1 MEANKQIEE
10 YFGKF
15 DTDVKLCYNLASA
28 ARAKGFDPVDK
39 VEIVLAKNLAERVVG
54 LISTVA
60 PEINETAE
68 KIVKRIEAL
77 EEEYGSQDWR
87 VALKISEEIALEKF
101 CKFEDKKKAIEIGI
115 RFGIAYITVGV
126 VASPLEGFVKLDLRQ
141 RRDGKGEY
149 FALFYSGP
157 MRSAGGT
164 AASVSLV
171 ISDYV
176 RRKMGYAEYDPDE
189 KEIKR
194 MSTELRDY
202 HERVTNLQYFPSEDE
217 IHFMTEHLPVQIEG
231 DGSEKYEVSNYKD
244 LARVNTNIIR
254 NGVCLVLGEGICQ
267 KAPKVWKQLSNW
279 GKDFGLEDWK
289 FLEDFITLQKKIKA
303 KGQVKVDSSEKITP
317 DFTFI
322 KDLVAGRPV
331 LSHPLAKGGFR
342 LRYGRTRLSG
352 FSSTAIHPA
361 TMLVLENYIASG
373 TQLKM
378 ERPGKATVLGVCDS
392 IDGPIVKLNNGSV
405 VFLKNEETAEKYL
418 KDIEEVIFLGDI
430 LINYGDFFNRA
441 HKLVTPGYCEEW
453 WLLEFEK
460 IVKGKS
466 IVELSEKYEVN
477 KDVLKNIFKGN
488 LEINGKDAVE
498 LSKKLKLNLHPRY
511 TYHWKEIRKEELLSL
526 YNWIAKG
533 SINRENG
540 NIKKI
545 ILPLSD
551 SLEII
556 DPKRALE
563 LIGIP
568 HLVVTKE
575 YVVIEEDDAPALIYS
590 LGIND
595 DFDINEIIDSKEE
608 DVLKILSKKAFL
620 KDKSGTFIGARMGR
634 PEKAKMRK
642 MAGSPHG
649 LFPVGDEGGRMRSVQ
664 GALEKGY
671 IKAEFNTY
679 WCEEEKREMI
689 YRTSEKTG
697 NKGKKVY
704 YDNGKM
710 QFESSE
716 NSRPYKLMSL
726 DFYNHFRDILSYLKL
741 TNYPDLI
748 KGIRG
753 TSNDEH
759 IPEHLGKA
767 ILRAIE
773 DVHVNKDG
781 TVRYD
786 MTEMTITHFKPK
798 EIGTSIEKLKEIGY
812 TKDVN
817 GNELINEDQV
827 IEMLPQDM
835 VLPACDVSPDEA
847 CDDVLFR
854 VSKFVDSLLERLY
867 KLESYYKCKSKED
880 LVGHYVLAMSP
891 HTSAGILGRII
902 GFSKLQ
908 GFLTHPLMHS
918 IMRRDCDGDEACV
931 VLLMD
936 ALLNFSKKL
945 LPGHRGARQDAPL
958 VLTTKL
964 IPKEVD
970 DMIFDM
976 DVVWKYPLELYE
988 AAEEYKDPWEV
999 KIEQVDHRLGTE
1011 KQYEDY
1017 GYTHEISDF
1026 NKGVRCSDYKSLPTM
1041 KEKVYGQMRIA
1052 EKVRA
1057 VNESDVAR
1065 LVIERHFMRD
1075 IRGNLRKF
1083 SQQQFRCVGCNE
1095 KYRRPPLIGRCIKCN
1110 GKIIFTISEGTIIKY
1125 VEPAMS
1131 LVEKYDLPAYLKQ
1144 SLEITQKMILSTFSK
1159 DPEKQEGL
1167 GKWF

>member
-1 MEANKQIEE
+1 MMEASKQIEE
-10 YFGKF
+10 YFERF
-15 DTDVKLCYNLASA
+15 DKDVKHCYSIATN
-28 ARAKGFDPVDK
+28 ARKKGFDPVDR
-39 VEIVLAKNLAERVVG
+39 VEILPAANMAERVEG

-60 PEINETAE
+60 LQIKGSGVVERIAE
-68 KIVKRIEAL
+68 L
-77 EEEYGSQDWR
+77 EKEYGTQDWR
-87 VALKISEEIALEKF
+87 VALNLAEEISAQKF
-101 CKFEDKKKAIEIGI
+101 CKFETNKEAIEVGL
-115 RFGIAYITVGV
+115 RVGLAYITVGV
-126 VASPLEGFVKLDLRQ
+126 VASPLEGFVKLEFKKRKD
-141 RRDGKGEY
+141 DGKEY
-149 FALFYSGP
+149 FALYFSGP
-157 MRSAGGT
+157 IRSAGTT
-164 AASVSLV
+164 ATCIFVALC
-171 ISDYV
+171 DYV
-176 RRKMGYAEYDPDE
+176 RRKRGYAKYDPSDV
-189 KEIKR
+189 EIKR
-194 MSTELRDY
+194 FAMEVRDF
-202 HERVTNLQYFPSEDE
+202 HERVTNLQYYPSEQE
-217 IHFMTEHLPVQIEG
+217 VEFMVSHLPVMIDG
-231 DGSEKYEVSNYKD
+231 DPSEKYEVSNYKD
-244 LARVNTNIIR
+244 LDRMETNILR
-254 NGVCLVLGEGICQ
+254 NGVCLVLAEGLTQ
-267 KAPKVWKQLSNW
+267 KGPKFWKRFSPYA
-279 GKDFGLEDWK
+279 KTFGMEDWSWM
-289 FLEDFITLQKKIKA
+289 EEFINLQKKIKA
-303 KGQVKVDSSEKITP
+303 KGKIKVDSTDKITP
-317 DFTFI
+317 DYTFI

-331 LSHPLAKGGFR
+331 LSHPLTKGGFR

-378 ERPGKATVLGVCDS
+378 ERPGKSTVLAICDS
-392 IDGPIVKLNNGSV
+392 IEGPVVKLKNGSV
-405 VFLKNEETAEKYL
+405 MLLKDEDAANKCL
-418 KDIEEVIFLGDI
+418 KDIDEVIFLGDI

-441 HKLVTPGYCEEW
+441 HKLVIPGYCEEW

-460 IVKGKS
+460 SVQGKG
-466 IVELSEKYEVN
+466 IVELSEKYGLDKN
-477 KDVLKNIFKGN
+477 ILKKIFKGD
-488 LEINGKDAVE
+488 LEIKGKDAVE

-511 TYHWKEIRKEELLSL
+511 TYHWNEINKEELISL
-526 YNWIAKG
+526 YNWILKG
-533 SINRENG
+533 SIKRENEE
-540 NIKKI
+540 IKKI

-551 SLEII
+551 SLDVI

-575 YVVIEEDDAPALIYS
+575 YVVIEEDDANALIYS
-590 LGIND
+590 LSLND
-595 DFDINEIIDSKEE
+595 DFDLNEIVESKED
-608 DVLKILSKKAFL
+608 DVLKLLSKKALL

-642 MAGSPHG
+642 MTGSPHG
-649 LFPVGDEGGRMRSVQ
+649 LFPVGEEGGRMRSIQ
-664 GALEKGY
+664 GVLEKGT

-679 WCEEEKREMI
+679 WCEEEGREII
-689 YRTSEKTG
+689 YPVSEKSG
-697 NKGKKVY
+697 KNGKKVY
-704 YDNGKM
+704 YNNGKM
-710 QFESSE
+710 EFESSGK
-716 NSRPYKLMSL
+716 SRPYKLMTL
-726 DFYNHFRDILSYLKL
+726 DFYNHFRDVLSYLKIV
-741 TNYPDLI
+741 NYPDLI

-759 IPEHLGKA
+759 ISEYLGKA

-798 EIGTSIEKLKEIGY
+798 EIGTSLEKLKKLGY
-812 TKDVN
+812 IKDVN
-817 GNELINEDQV
+817 SNDLVDENQV
-827 IEMLPQDM
+827 IEIFPQDII
-835 VLPACDVSPDEA
+835 LPACDISPDEPS
-847 CDDVLFR
+847 DEVLFR
-854 VSKFVDSLLERLY
+854 VSKFVDNLLERLY
-867 KLESYYKCKSKED
+867 KLEPYYNCKNKED

-918 IMRRDCDGDEACV
+918 IMRRDIDGDEACV

-936 ALLNFSKKL
+936 ALLNFSRKL

-988 AAEEYKDPWEV
+988 AAEKYKDPWEI
-999 KIEQVDHRLGTE
+999 KIEQVDDRLGTE

-1041 KEKVYGQMRIA
+1041 KEKVFGQMRIA

-1057 VNESDVAR
+1057 VDESDVAR

-1083 SQQQFRCVGCNE
+1083 SQQQFRCVSCNE
-1095 KYRRPPLIGRCIKCN
+1095 KYRRPPLIGRCVKCN
-1110 GKIIFTISEGTIIKY
+1110 GRVIFTISEGTIIKY

-1131 LVEKYDLPAYLKQ
+1131 LVEKYNLPPYLKQ
-1144 SLEITQKMILSTFSK
+1144 SLEITNKMIISTFSK

>member
-1 MEANKQIEE
+1 MEASKQIED
-10 YFGKF
+10 YFEKF
-15 DTDVKLCYNLASA
+15 DRDIRHCYSLASE
-28 ARAKGFDPVDK
+28 AREKGFDPVDK
-39 VEIVLAKNLAERVVG
+39 VEIFPAANMAERVEG

-60 PEINETAE
+60 PQIKGSGVVVRIAE
-68 KIVKRIEAL
+68 L
-77 EEEYGSQDWR
+77 EKEYGPQDWR
-87 VALKISEEIALEKF
+87 VALNIAEEISAQKF
-101 CKFEDKKKAIEIGI
+101 CKFDTIKEAIEVGL
-115 RFGIAYITVGV
+115 RVGLAYITVGV
-126 VASPLEGFVKLDLRQ
+126 VASPLEGFVRLEFKKRKD
-141 RRDGKGEY
+141 DGKEY
-149 FALFYSGP
+149 FALYFSGP
-157 MRSAGGT
+157 IRSAGTT
-164 AASVSLV
+164 ATCIFIALC
-171 ISDYV
+171 DYV
-176 RRKMGYAEYDPDE
+176 RRKRGYAKYDPSE
-189 KEIKR
+189 IEIKR
-194 MSTELRDY
+194 FAMEVRDF
-202 HERVTNLQYFPSEDE
+202 HERVTNLQYYPSEQE
-217 IHFMTEHLPVQIEG
+217 IEFMVNHLPVMIDG
-231 DGSEKYEVSNYKD
+231 DPSEKFEVSNYKD
-244 LARVNTNIIR
+244 LDRMGTNVLR
-254 NGVCLVLGEGICQ
+254 NGVCLVLAEGLTQ
-267 KAPKVWKQLSNW
+267 KGPKFWKKFSPYA
-279 GKDFGLEDWK
+279 KIFGMEDWSWM
-289 FLEDFITLQKKIKA
+289 EDFITLQKKIKA
-303 KGQVKVDSSEKITP
+303 KGQIKINLSDKITP
-317 DFTFI
+317 DYTFI

-378 ERPGKATVLGVCDS
+378 ERPGKSTVLTVCDS
-392 IDGPIVKLNNGSV
+392 IDGPIVRLKDGSV
-405 VFLKNEETAEKYL
+405 IRLKDEETANRHIKEI
-418 KDIEEVIFLGDI
+418 DEIIFLGDI

-460 IVKGKS
+460 MVQGKG
-466 IVELSEKYEVN
+466 IVELSEDYKLDKN
-477 KDVLKNIFKGN
+477 LLKKIFKGD

-511 TYHWKEIRKEELLSL
+511 TYHWKEIEKEELISL
-526 YNWIAKG
+526 YNWILKG
-533 SINRENG
+533 SIKRENEE
-540 NIKKI
+540 IRKI

-551 SLEII
+551 SLDVI

-575 YVVIEEDDAPALIYS
+575 HVVIEEDDANALIYS
-590 LGIND
+590 LSLTD
-595 DFDINEIIDSKEE
+595 DFELKEIIESDEK
-608 DVLKILSKKAFL
+608 DVLKLLSKKAFL

-642 MAGSPHG
+642 MTGSPHG
-649 LFPVGDEGGRMRSVQ
+649 LFPVGEEGGRMRSIQ
-664 GALEKGY
+664 GALEKGM
-671 IKAEFNTY
+671 IRAEFSTY
-679 WCEEEKREMI
+679 WCEEEGREII
-689 YRTSEKTG
+689 YPVSEKSG
-697 NKGKKVY
+697 KKGKKIY
-704 YDNGKM
+704 YSNGKM
-710 QFESSE
+710 EFERKG
-716 NSRPYKLMSL
+716 NLRPYKLMNL
-726 DFYNHFRDILSYLKL
+726 DFYNHFRDVLTYLKII
-741 TNYPDLI
+741 NYPDLI

-753 TSNDEH
+753 TSNEEH
-759 IPEHLGKA
+759 VSEHLGKA
-767 ILRAIE
+767 ILRAME
-773 DVHVNKDG
+773 CVNVNKDG

-786 MTEMTITHFKPK
+786 MTEMTITHFKSK
-798 EIGTSIEKLKEIGY
+798 EIGTSIVKLKELGY
-812 TKDVN
+812 AKDVN
-817 GNELINEDQV
+817 GNELKDENQI
-827 IEMLPQDM
+827 IEIFPQDII
-835 VLPACDVSPDEA
+835 LPACDISPDEPS
-847 CDDVLFR
+847 DEVLFR
-854 VSKFVDSLLERLY
+854 VSKFVDNLLIKLYRL
-867 KLESYYKCKSKED
+867 EAYYNCKSKED

-936 ALLNFSKKL
+936 ALLNFSRKL

-958 VLTTKL
+958 VLTTRL

-988 AAEEYKDPWEV
+988 AAEKYKDPWEI
-999 KIEQVDHRLGTE
+999 KIEQVNDRLGTE

-1026 NKGVRCSDYKSLPTM
+1026 NSGIRCSDYKSLPTM

-1057 VNESDVAR
+1057 VDENDVAR
-1065 LVIERHFMRD
+1065 LVIERHFIRD

-1083 SQQQFRCVGCNE
+1083 SQQQFRCVNCNE
-1095 KYRRPPLIGRCIKCN
+1095 KYRRPPLIGRCVKCN
-1110 GKIIFTISEGTIIKY
+1110 GRVIFTISEGTIIKY

-1131 LVEKYDLPAYLKQ
+1131 LIEKYNLPPYLKQ
-1144 SLEITQKMILSTFSK
+1144 SLEITNKMIISTFSK